1 MKINRVEIT
10 APNPVVQ
17 AILTNPAIS
26 ITVDANIFIP
36 PDRSKENE
44 HIPSWSVSQFREIWL
59 VPILQTF
66 PNISMHESVYA
77 EILGDSKV
85 IVDQEIAKV
94 PPGILLLKDNDLNPT
109 EQAYRNAIEKLIA
122 VHTAYNPT
130 LNNSDDRGEVKSL
143 AYMATR
149 NMVYFCSHDN
159 GALRLIDEAVILQ
172 TSLDSLAAVRSYEI
186 ILLLIRLGN
195 GDPAKLRHLYKY
207 LYYLTKS
214 DKKYNAS
221 WDEFR
226 RCMDDLYP

>member
-44 HIPSWSVSQFREIWL
+44 HIPSWSLSRFREIWL

-66 PNISMHESVYA
+66 SNICMHESVYA

-94 PPGILLLKDNDLNPT
+94 PP
-109 EQAYRNAIEKLIA
+109 
-122 VHTAYNPT
+122 
-130 LNNSDDRGEVKSL
+130 
-143 AYMATR
+143 
-149 NMVYFCSHDN
+149 
-159 GALRLIDEAVILQ
+159 
-172 TSLDSLAAVRSYEI
+172 
-186 ILLLIRLGN
+186 
-195 GDPAKLRHLYKY
+195 
-207 LYYLTKS
+207 
-214 DKKYNAS
+214 
-221 WDEFR
+221 
-226 RCMDDLYP
+226 